1 MSMELI
7 FAIFIVG
14 LLIFN
19 GEWRDDLTDR
29 RERRAARQESSL

>member
-19 GEWRDDLTDR
+19 GEGRDDIIAR
-29 RERRAARQESSL
+29 RKRRAARQETSS